1 MSAARDFLTS
11 VVDAR
16 KRVIRMG
23 RGHRPV
29 KDLQVTIM
37 WCEEL
42 LNRYPSEATVRAF
55 LAKHRDRIRLLIPAR
70 TATDKRY
77 QQLEQFTQTIN

>member
-1 MSAARDFLTS
+1 MSEARDFLS
-11 VVDAR
+11 KVVDAR

-23 RGHRPV
+23 RSYRPA

-37 WCEEL
+37 WCEDL

-77 QQLEQFTQTIN
+77 TQLEQFTQPIN